1 GTSFAAPHVAGA
13 LALMLDLFPNISS
26 QAALAALLESA
37 DDYITTTPD
46 AVTGTNAGPGVDA
59 IGGRGSLN
67 LARAFSPIGTTSFN
81 FGGGREVEL
90 AEAMGPARG
99 ALGDWVEAS
108 GAFNG
113 LVFQD
118 KFDRGF
124 RVGQTQLAGA
134 RAPFS
139 DFALR
144 ADYAR
149 GQARAL
155 EIGPAALSWFNAP
168 KPAYDPRTPWAEAPD
183 PTFT

>member
-1 GTSFAAPHVAGA
+1 PGVSVIMAGVDDDIRLPGDESNDDDSEGDYWSGSGTSFAAPHVAGA

-90 AEAMGPARG
+90 VEAMGPARG

-124 RVGQTQLAGA
+124 
-134 RAPFS
+134 
-139 DFALR
+139 
-144 ADYAR
+144 
-149 GQARAL
+149 
-155 EIGPAALSWFNAP
+155 
-168 KPAYDPRTPWAEAPD
+168 
-183 PTFT
+183 